1 MFLSDSS
8 KTFIPDEVLYDLI
21 KNDEKLIAT
30 LSPQAVDTYAH
41 TFIQ

>member
-1 MFLSDSS
+1 MPSYSPFPTEED
-8 KTFIPDEVLYDLI
+8 LYGLL